1 MRGTV
6 TPAEAVAGAQCPKCG
21 APEGSPCTYMP
32 FNAGPEGARWR
43 TAQTAKYLRIGTPM
57 PGVHPVRR
65 QVIRTRGAVRAAL
78 RRQAELTRADRERQ
92 AVNRALRDFDL
103 AEYRQ
108 MRAWLRVHGHL
119 LRNADKTGARG
130 A

>member
-1 MRGTV
+1 MKV

-43 TAQTAKYLRIGTPM
+43 TTQTAKYLRVGTPM
-57 PGVHPVRR
+57 PGVHPERRRVIRMRNAVRR
-65 QVIRTRGAVRAAL
+65 ERA
-78 RRQAELTRADRERQ
+78 RQRQATRADRERQ
-92 AVNRALRDFDL
+92 ALNRALRDFDL

-108 MRAWLRVHGHL
+108 MRAWLRAHGHL
-119 LRNADKTGARG
+119 LRNAGEGKGGR
-130 A
+130 